1 MHSAPI
7 RPYTRGMSKV
17 IQIREVPDDVHDA
30 LLAAAKDQGMSLTR
44 YLQRELA
51 QVARRATVVAANA
64 EVVRETQAEVRGTAD
79 RETILS
85 VLHEGRGD

>member
-1 MHSAPI
+1 
-7 RPYTRGMSKV
+7 MSKV

-85 VLHEGRGD
+85 LLHEGRGD

>member
-1 MHSAPI
+1 V
-7 RPYTRGMSKV
+7 SKV

-30 LLAAAKDQGMSLTR
+30 LLAAAKDQGTSLTR

-64 EVVRETQAEVRGTAD
+64 EVVRETQAEVRGTVD

-85 VLHEGRGD
+85 VLHECRGH